1 VDPVPI
7 NLRRVTGRDVEQFNQ
22 RHLRAI
28 KDPGG
33 NKPMKKTAG
42 CLAHISTILL
52 FSATLL
58 HAAEQKIIF
67 NAERIKFESGTAA
80 KQCQDKCSRKSGP
93 DVQSLLSEGW
103 KIVSSAPKEIIGE
116 NYWYTPC
123 NTCQPHGCTC
133 IGTEFIL
140 QRDVPA
146 RRVET
151 SNNEPDA
158 LDNNNRSERYA
169 PNVETSINELDLLK
183 KKNELLLKEI
193 RSLKQENENLQ
204 KQLRSK

>member
-1 VDPVPI
+1 
-7 NLRRVTGRDVEQFNQ
+7 
-22 RHLRAI
+22 
-28 KDPGG
+28 
-33 NKPMKKTAG
+33 MKKIAV

-67 NAERIKFESGTAA
+67 NAERIKYESGTAA
-80 KQCQDKCSRKSGP
+80 KQCQDKCSRRSAP
-93 DVQSLLSEGW
+93 DAQSLFSEGW
-103 KIVSSAPKEIIGE
+103 KIVSSSPKEVIAE

-133 IGTEFIL
+133 IGTEYIL

-146 RRVET
+146 PRAET

-158 LDNNNRSERYA
+158 PDKDRRTGLYA

-183 KKNELLLKEI
+183 KKNELLMKEI
-193 RSLKQENENLQ
+193 RSLKQENDKLKN
-204 KQLRSK
+204 QLRSKQK